1 MIILENRYSML
12 WTFSHF
18 GVHVCCT
25 QCFCDIPATVPDPY
39 PVSSP
44 CHRAES
50 DGFQSSFEVDSIS
63 TMFSEKKTRPGAR
76 WRCTAPKPQRTC
88 EYMRRAGSSCPGAAN
103 WKSPLSPVR
112 GFRRSAWGL
121 GMTPLR
127 AAACAR
133 AERAAYSR
141 TRCRATIHTSHA
153 TIHTRPSPTAGAN
166 QDRSTLNRHARCVP
180 RRRAPPG
187 GLPSVAVRSIIHRRA
202 SNKIAQAEQLPHLLI
217 NDGAHDECGHEAQAV
232 DAPTS
237 IEAEWAICAPN
248 VSDALQRACR

>member
-1 MIILENRYSML
+1 MTSPPPP
-12 WTFSHF
+12 H
-18 GVHVCCT
+18 
-25 QCFCDIPATVPDPY
+25 PY
-39 PVSSP
+39 PCACHGACLRP

-50 DGFQSSFEVDSIS
+50 DGFQSSFEVDSIL
-63 TMFSEKKTRPGAR
+63 TMFSEIKTRPSAR
-76 WRCTAPKPQRTC
+76 WRCTAPKPQHVC
-88 EYMRRAGSSCPGAAN
+88 EYRIQANMRRAGSSSVRDPSCSGAAN

-141 TRCRATIHTSHA
+141 TLCRATIHTSHA

-166 QDRSTLNRHARCVP
+166 QDRSTLNRHTRCVP

-187 GLPSVAVRSIIHRRA
+187 GLPSVAIRS
-202 SNKIAQAEQLPHLLI
+202 L
-217 NDGAHDECGHEAQAV
+217 
-232 DAPTS
+232 S
-237 IEAEWAICAPN
+237 ID
-248 VSDALQRACR
+248 VLQTK

>member
-1 MIILENRYSML
+1 M
-12 WTFSHF
+12 
-18 GVHVCCT
+18 
-25 QCFCDIPATVPDPY
+25 
-39 PVSSP
+39 SSP

-50 DGFQSSFEVDSIS
+50 DGFQSSFEVNSIS
-63 TMFSEKKTRPGAR
+63 NMFSEKKTAR
-76 WRCTAPKPQRTC
+76 CAVAMHSTEAATRVR
-88 EYMRRAGSSCPGAAN
+88 YMRRAGSSSVRDPSCPGAAN

>member
-1 MIILENRYSML
+1 
-12 WTFSHF
+12 
-18 GVHVCCT
+18 
-25 QCFCDIPATVPDPY
+25 
-39 PVSSP
+39 
-44 CHRAES
+44 
-50 DGFQSSFEVDSIS
+50 
-63 TMFSEKKTRPGAR
+63 MFSEKKHGPVRGGDAQHR
-76 WRCTAPKPQRTC
+76 SRNTC

-133 AERAAYSR
+133 AERAAYSG
-141 TRCRATIHTSHA
+141 RCRATIHTSHA

-180 RRRAPPG
+180 RRRVPPG